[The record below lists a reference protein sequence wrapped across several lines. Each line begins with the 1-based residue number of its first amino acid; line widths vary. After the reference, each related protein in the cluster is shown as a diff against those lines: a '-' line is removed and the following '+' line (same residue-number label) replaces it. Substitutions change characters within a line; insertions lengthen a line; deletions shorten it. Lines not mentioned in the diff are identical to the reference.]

1 MNAFARRIEVPCTVV
16 IAHTA
21 DDCHAHVEL
30 QGVEVGP
37 GDAVRVLDAPTRIDY
52 GQRLRCERRASVR
65 RAGWLARLWTHLTAR
80 FELTLLYEVSF
91 SAGRAAP
98 ALARPLPRKRP

>member
-1 MNAFARRIEVPCTVV
+1 MSAFGQRLEVPCTVV

-37 GDAVRVLDAPTRIDY
+37 GDAVRVLDAPTQVDY
-52 GQRLRCERRASVR
+52 GQRLQVERRASVR
-65 RAGWLARLWTHLTAR
+65 RAGWLARCWTHLTAR

-91 SAGRAAP
+91 SSGRCAP
-98 ALARPLPRKRP
+98 LVARPLPRKRP

>member
-1 MNAFARRIEVPCTVV
+1 MNAFGRRFEVPCTVV

-37 GDAVRVLDAPTRIDY
+37 GDAVRVHDAPTHIAY
-52 GQRLRCERRASVR
+52 GERLQCRRRATVS

-98 ALARPLPRKRP
+98 VRPLPRRRA